1 MAYVGFDLDETLGRF
16 TVVYWH
22 VMFLT
27 PLKSYYESE
36 GMRVFDGKTVVYIRP
51 PECSEDLKE
60 RMDIALNLFVKKIAE
75 QEKAGSLG
83 FLRPS
88 IIPIAK
94 RLWDLQQKGKV
105 KGVVIYSNNG
115 NLGLLHFAAQLIET
129 IAETPCLFCDF
140 IHWYHPLRR
149 YQEVEVDEEHPGS
162 GKKTMRTLYNIFKIG
177 PCKKKGAPE
186 SFEDFKNNLYFFDD
200 ANHLNISGT
209 IGKRYF
215 QNPKYIYDVPNDKFI
230 NDAFEQSLTESGLY
244 NKETKLYNAEYK
256 AYVEPLGFATFEKTM
271 SFITKEQK
279 NIFKRDDREPNS
291 YFTSQFFSTFPE
303 DGPTPTITPAPAPA
317 PVTESVTTPTPTFP
331 PTVSVSAPA
340 PKGWRRYVPWFK

>member
-36 GMRVFDGKTVVYIRP
+36 GMRVYDGKTVEYIRP

-60 RMDIALNLFVKKIAE
+60 RMDTALNLFVKKIAE
-75 QEKAGSLG
+75 EEKAGRLG

-88 IIPIAK
+88 ILPIAK

-129 IAETPCLFCDF
+129 IAETPRLFCDF

-149 YQEVEVDEEHPGS
+149 YGEVEVNEDRPGS
-162 GKKTMRTLYNIFKIG
+162 GMKTVRTLYNIFTMG
-177 PCKKKGAPE
+177 PCSGKGAPE

-200 ANHLNISGT
+200 ADHSNISGT
-209 IGKRYF
+209 IGKQRYF
-215 QNPKYIYDVPNDKFI
+215 QNPKYIYDVPNYEFI
-230 NDAFEQSLTESGLY
+230 NQAFTEAFSESGLY
-244 NKETKLYNAEYK
+244 NNDEYE
-256 AYVEPLGFATFEKTM
+256 AYAKPLLGSTAILGKIM
-271 SFITKEQK
+271 NFITTEQK
-279 NIFKRDDREPNS
+279 SYLKKDSRESNS
-291 YFTSQFFSTFPE
+291 HFISRFFSTFPE
-303 DGPTPTITPAPAPA
+303 DGPTSTAAPAPAPA
-317 PVTESVTTPTPTFP
+317 PVTQAVTTPAPAFP
-331 PTVSVSAPA
+331 STVSVSAPA